1 MEMTED
7 SGEVI
12 HSIIIN
18 PVFLEHLIINS
29 FVVDHPIFIPLSLFI
44 FCSNLPSPSLTS
56 AKYNIYPQTNDVIS
70 VIIRNLTK
78 VVKEC
83 LLLGG
88 PDEFVTKQ
96 VSNAILMILV
106 LIANI
111 MDVIILSIF
120 TRSIF

>member
-1 MEMTED
+1 M
-7 SGEVI
+7 
-12 HSIIIN
+12 
-18 PVFLEHLIINS
+18 
-29 FVVDHPIFIPLSLFI
+29 PI
-44 FCSNLPSPSLTS
+44 
-56 AKYNIYPQTNDVIS
+56 IYPQTNDVIS

-96 VSNAILMILV
+96 VSNVILV
-106 LIANI
+106 LIADI
-111 MDVIILSIF
+111 MDTTVLSIF